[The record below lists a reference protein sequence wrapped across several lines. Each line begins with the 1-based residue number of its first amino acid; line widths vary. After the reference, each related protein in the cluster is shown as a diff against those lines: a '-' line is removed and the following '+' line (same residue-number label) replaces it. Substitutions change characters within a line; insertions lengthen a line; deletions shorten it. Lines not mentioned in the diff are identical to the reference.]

1 MSKHRFPI
9 MTAILVMLLVVA
21 CAGPPRIALP
31 PDDTNGDFAADCAAV
46 FPQGN
51 WQFAHAIQAHLPDGS
66 RQTMIGITRISAAAQ
81 AFECAMLTLEG
92 MVLFQ
97 ARYDGTAIEVKKA
110 VPPMDQPGFAQGLID
125 DIALLFFPP
134 AAPPA
139 QSGLLK
145 DGARICR
152 YPLGDGIQD
161 VVVQPDGRW
170 EIRRYGADGRPRRTV
185 LPDGSEARHPQGFPS
200 RLELRAHGA
209 KGYRL
214 NMSLM
219 EAVPLDSRSTQ

>member
-1 MSKHRFPI
+1 MSKRHFPI
-9 MTAILVMLLVVA
+9 IAMLLGMMLVAA
-21 CAGPPRIALP
+21 CAGPPRIAVP
-31 PDDTNGDFAADCAAV
+31 PEAPHDDVAAACAAV

-66 RQTMIGITRISAAAQ
+66 RQTMIGISRISPAARAL
-81 AFECAMLTLEG
+81 ECAMLTLEG

-134 AAPPA
+134 AAPPV
-139 QSGLLK
+139 QTGSLK

-152 YPLGDGIQD
+152 YSLTHGIQD
-161 VVVQPDGRW
+161 VIVQPDGRW
-170 EIRRYGADGRPRRTV
+170 EIRRYGTDGRPRRTV
-185 LPDGSEARHPQGFPS
+185 LPDGSEVRHPQGFPS

-214 NMSLM
+214 NLSMM
-219 EAVPLDSRSTQ
+219 EAIPLDGRSTQ

>member
-1 MSKHRFPI
+1 MSRRHFPI
-9 MTAILVMLLVVA
+9 TITILAMLLVAA
-21 CAGPPRIALP
+21 CAGPPRIAVP
-31 PDDTNGDFAADCAAV
+31 PDDTHDAFAAACAAV
-46 FPQGN
+46 FPQGD

-66 RQTMIGITRISAAAQ
+66 RQTLIGITRISTAAQ
-81 AFECAMLTLEG
+81 AFEGAMLTLEG

-139 QSGLLK
+139 QTGLVK

-152 YPLGDGIQD
+152 YPLDDGIQD

-170 EIRRYGADGRPRRTV
+170 EIRRYGSNGRLRRTV

-219 EAVPLDSRSTQ
+219 EAVPLDSRPTN